1 MSIEEPTPV
10 GGPANDP
17 SSRPPGTPEAPTLG
31 HLALA
36 HRPAAIADL
45 DLGDRPAAFADLDA
59 AIVAELT
66 SIEES

>member
-1 MSIEEPTPV
+1 MSIDQ
-10 GGPANDP
+10 PAPDAEVTDVASP
-17 SSRPPGTPEAPTLG
+17 APHDAAATPTLG

-45 DLGDRPAAFADLDA
+45 DLGDRPAAFEDLDA

-66 SIEES
+66 SIEEL